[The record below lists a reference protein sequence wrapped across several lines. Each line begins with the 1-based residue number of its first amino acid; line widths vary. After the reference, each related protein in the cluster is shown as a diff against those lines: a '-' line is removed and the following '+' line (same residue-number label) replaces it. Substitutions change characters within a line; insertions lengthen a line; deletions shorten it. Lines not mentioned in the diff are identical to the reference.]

1 MKFFYNNSF
10 HYFVKQAPLFANYG
24 KHPKYDIFT
33 LAKVDN
39 LTIEDLAT
47 HLYKI
52 QKEMKSQL

>member
-10 HYFVKQAPLFANYG
+10 HYFVTWTPLFANCG
-24 KHPKYDIFT
+24 RHPKNDIFT

-52 QKEMKSQL
+52 QKEMKS